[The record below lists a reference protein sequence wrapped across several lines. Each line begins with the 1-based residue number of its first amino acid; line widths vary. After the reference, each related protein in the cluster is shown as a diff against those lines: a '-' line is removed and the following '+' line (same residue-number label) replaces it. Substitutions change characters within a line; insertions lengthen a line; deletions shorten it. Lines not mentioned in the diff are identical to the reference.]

1 MKGFFSALVILLSI
15 TGSVVRAQS
24 LPDNC
29 TKKPIYSTYYKQRT
43 QAAKIGTAD
52 MASKVVVYYILPT
65 DATYSATEFAAV
77 KKISRELQAW
87 YKANTGGVT
96 YGFSEADT
104 VIVYNALEASSY
116 YATDWWNL
124 LLAEMQDQGTPIF
137 QSGTVASL
145 WVKSNSEEGMI
156 MGAQGCEGACGVA
169 MTAIENIPEFNG
181 ECPGGSGEDAFPCVP
196 HGVMGH
202 SLGHAFGLVHPFN
215 VTETEEVA
223 NHSIMQTY
231 WNYPDLAPEINQPW
245 GLLSIERTQLRAN
258 AFFSEDVA
266 APAIYQPGI
275 VNLPEKGDAPEIT
288 LSVTT
293 EGRTANFANTTK
305 GADLYYWTFGD
316 GTTSNESAPSHTYVK
331 SGTYT
336 ATLYA
341 SSGASM
347 MAKQSI
353 EVQVSNP
360 LAVDSEVD
368 TKNFI
373 LYPNPS
379 HDGLFRLQ
387 LPAQTSASELT
398 VSNVLGKHVLT
409 TTAEALQENITLD
422 LRHFA
427 QGTYYLRLKLKDKTH
442 TLKLIRL

>member
-1 MKGFFSALVILLSI
+1 MSG
-15 TGSVVRAQS
+15 
-24 LPDNC
+24 
-29 TKKPIYSTYYKQRT
+29 
-43 QAAKIGTAD
+43 KIA
-52 MASKVVVYYILPT
+52 VYYVLPT
-65 DATYSATEFAAV
+65 DATYDAAEFAAV

-87 YKANTGGVT
+87 YRANTGGVT
-96 YGFSEADT
+96 YTFAEADT
-104 VIVYNALEASSY
+104 VIVYNALQASSY
-116 YATDWWNL
+116 YASDWWNL
-124 LLAEMQDQGTPIF
+124 LLAEMQDQGAPIF
-137 QSGTVASL
+137 QNGTVASL
-145 WVKSNSEEGMI
+145 WVKSFNKDGLI
-156 MGAQGCEGACGVA
+156 MGAQGCEGACGAA
-169 MTAIENIPEFNG
+169 MAAIENIPDFNA
-181 ECPGGSGEDAFPCVP
+181 ECPSGTGEAAFPCVP

-202 SLGHAFGLVHPFN
+202 SLGHAFGLVHPFDI
-215 VTETEEVA
+215 TDTKEVA

-231 WNYPDLAPEINQPW
+231 WNYPDLAPETNQPW
-245 GLLSIERTQLRAN
+245 GLLTVERSQLRAN
-258 AFFSEDVA
+258 MFFGQEI
-266 APAIYQPGI
+266 PAKPTYEPSI
-275 VNLPEKGDAPEIT
+275 VNLPVQGNAPAIA
-288 LSVTT
+288 LDVAT
-293 EGRTANFANTTK
+293 EARTANFANTTE
-305 GADLYYWTFGD
+305 GANLFYWTFGD
-316 GTTSNESAPSHTYVK
+316 GTTSNEKAPSHTYVK

-341 SSGASM
+341 SSSTSM

-368 TKNFI
+368 TKHYI

-409 TTAEALQENITLD
+409 TTAKALQENITLD